1 MPFSKDNILPHQTKT
16 VQVKLDFS
24 SFACYNVSLDR
35 WYVEN
40 VSLDRWYVENGDFE
54 VLVGGSSR
62 NLPLKLKL
70 RVELPQEEQFSDG

>member
-24 SFACYNVSLDR
+24 SFACY
-35 WYVEN
+35 N